1 MSGSDF
7 AYTMGD
13 PLPEET
19 PGVGGRQ
26 RGLRASRVRRIRILQ
41 QQAEANAAGENLT
54 AQPAT
59 PTVDGGQPDG
69 EPRHAGLSNAGREA
83 GAAKVVQADTV
94 GAAESPGWTLPWTEP
109 SIETGVTQ
117 PREPV
122 GLGLIGKD
130 LGDDS

>member
-19 PGVGGRQ
+19 PGVGSRQ
-26 RGLRASRVRRIRILQ
+26 RGSRASRARRIRILQ
-41 QQAEANAAGENLT
+41 QQAEAGAADSSGA
-54 AQPAT
+54 AQP
-59 PTVDGGQPDG
+59 GGQPANESEPHG
-69 EPRHAGLSNAGREA
+69 EPRSDGPFGAGRGD
-83 GAAKVVQADTV
+83 GAAGVLDEKTV
-94 GAAESPGWTLPWTEP
+94 GAAESAGRTLPQTDP
-109 SIETGVTQ
+109 SIENGVAQ

-130 LGDDS
+130 VVDDS